1 MVGLL
6 YTRLRDLN
14 IADYLPGIFPPTA
27 GLMLINRLSFL
38 NQPFRIGRVERESRE
53 RKLIPELVK
62 VYLPEV
68 LVESSD
74 PLHFVKK
81 KLVWIN
87 LKKDPSFRER
97 SIRVNEN
104 RLTNKLLKICRL
116 RELRKNLPI
125 KTHSNGRN

>member
-1 MVGLL
+1 
-6 YTRLRDLN
+6 
-14 IADYLPGIFPPTA
+14 
-27 GLMLINRLSFL
+27 MLINRLSFL
-38 NQPFRIGRVERESRE
+38 NQPFRIGRAEKESRE

-87 LKKDPSFRER
+87 LKKDPSFRGAPYR
-97 SIRVNEN
+97 
-104 RLTNKLLKICRL
+104 
-116 RELRKNLPI
+116 
-125 KTHSNGRN
+125 